1 MLPFVDEV
9 GTRSS
14 IVDEKCKSDSITGK
28 GVVAGNDMPLTVLEK
43 SGGSSKIFSVTE
55 EELVV
60 FIISRSRR
68 FFKSINNLSSVVSLG
83 VVVAVLEGVCDV
95 GRSVINGGFNGST
108 GKIEY
113 RISCEVVMPL
123 ARKLNCVD
131 LSISVVGI
139 DENALWTSS
148 LIIESF
154 SGSFFTLN
162 TWRNILR

>member
-1 MLPFVDEV
+1 MLPFVDKV

-28 GVVAGNDMPLTVLEK
+28 GVVPGNGMSLTVLEK
-43 SGGSSKIFSVTE
+43 RGGSSKILSVAE

-68 FFKSINNLSSVVSLG
+68 FSKSIKNLSSVVSLG
-83 VVVAVLEGVCDV
+83 VVAVLEGVCDV
-95 GRSVINGGFNGST
+95 GRSVINGGFNGSN

-113 RISCEVVMPL
+113 RISCEVVIPL
-123 ARKLNCVD
+123 AKKLKCVD
-131 LSISVVGI
+131 LSISVAGI

-148 LIIESF
+148 LIIESSLDHF
-154 SGSFFTLN
+154 LH
-162 TWRNILR
+162 